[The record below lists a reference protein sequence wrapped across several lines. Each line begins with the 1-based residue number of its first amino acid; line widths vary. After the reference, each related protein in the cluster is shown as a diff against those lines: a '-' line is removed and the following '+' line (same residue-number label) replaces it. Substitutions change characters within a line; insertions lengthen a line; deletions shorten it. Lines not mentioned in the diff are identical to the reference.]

1 MQTPRRSDG
10 LISRADIDD
19 RQPAQAASAPRA
31 FTDQNRYAAH
41 REAEPKPAGHR
52 AMIGAMLKAGYGVED
67 IAVKTGLT
75 VRETRFAVAL
85 LRESG
90 SLRTV
95 LHGKP
100 MQKASAA
107 RID

>member
-1 MQTPRRSDG
+1 
-10 LISRADIDD
+10 
-19 RQPAQAASAPRA
+19 
-31 FTDQNRYAAH
+31 
-41 REAEPKPAGHR
+41 
-52 AMIGAMLKAGYGVED
+52 MIGAMLKAGYGVED

-100 MQKASAA
+100 LQKASAA

>member
-1 MQTPRRSDG
+1 
-10 LISRADIDD
+10 
-19 RQPAQAASAPRA
+19 
-31 FTDQNRYAAH
+31 
-41 REAEPKPAGHR
+41 
-52 AMIGAMLKAGYGVED
+52 MIGAMLKAGYGVED

-90 SLRTV
+90 SLRKV